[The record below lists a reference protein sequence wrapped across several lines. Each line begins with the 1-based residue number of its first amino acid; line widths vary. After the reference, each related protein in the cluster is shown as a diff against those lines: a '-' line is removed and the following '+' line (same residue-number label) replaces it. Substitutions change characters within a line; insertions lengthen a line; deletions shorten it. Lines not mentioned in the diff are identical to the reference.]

1 MKFLPKLLFRKD
13 ESFEYAEKIERLIK
27 QTNKQ
32 GNQTMNKKAQ
42 ELAIHEKDTGSSE
55 IQIALLTEKIE
66 TLSKHIKQF
75 KKDKH
80 SSVGLLKAVNKRKK
94 LLEYLKKNKMD
105 SYKNVLSKLN
115 LRKQMLSQILQNGKK
130 QTK

>member
-1 MKFLPKLLFRKD
+1 MN
-13 ESFEYAEKIERLIK
+13 
-27 QTNKQ
+27 NKRA
-32 GNQTMNKKAQ
+32 K

-55 IQIALLTEKIE
+55 VQIALLTDKIE

-94 LLEYLKKNKMD
+94 LLDYLKKNKMD
-105 SYKNVLSKLN
+105 SYKNVLTKLN
-115 LRKQMLSQILQNGKK
+115 LRK
-130 QTK
+130 